1 MVETTR
7 APARAHDLRPL
18 NQPQPVTVRAVDGQ
32 PVFLVEGNRRRRV
45 VRIQDMWQIDDEW
58 WRDPISRRYYRLL
71 LEDGVIRTVYH
82 DLIHDAWFS
91 QSYA

>member
-18 NQPQPVTVRAVDGQ
+18 NQPLPVTVQVVDGQ
-32 PVFLVEGNRRRRV
+32 PVVLVEGSRSRRV
-45 VRIQDMWQIDDEW
+45 VRIQDVWQIDDEW

-82 DLIHDAWFS
+82 DLVHGTWFS
-91 QSYA
+91 QSYG